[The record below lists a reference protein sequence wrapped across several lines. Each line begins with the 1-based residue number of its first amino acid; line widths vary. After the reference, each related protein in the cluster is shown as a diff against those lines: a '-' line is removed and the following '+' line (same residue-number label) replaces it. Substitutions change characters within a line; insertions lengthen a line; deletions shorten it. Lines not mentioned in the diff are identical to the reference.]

1 MQHGTPQRV
10 SDFTARH
17 PGRRSLQLLAE
28 PLSHVACHVFQ
39 TISQYLV
46 TTATLLFSIRNVQTA
61 RMLVPAHIGE
71 RSRIHPGRR
80 VSRRGR
86 IVS

>member
-10 SDFTARH
+10 SEVTARH
-17 PGRRSLQLLAE
+17 HGRRPLCIRLQ
-28 PLSHVACHVFQ
+28 PLSHVARHVFQ

-46 TTATLLFSIRNVQTA
+46 TTATLLFSIRNVQNA
-61 RMLVPAHIGE
+61 RTLVPVHISE
-71 RSRIHPGRR
+71 YSRIHPGSR

>member
-10 SDFTARH
+10 SENTARQLS
-17 PGRRSLQLLAE
+17 RRSLCIRLQ
-28 PLSHVACHVFQ
+28 PLSHVARHVFQ

-46 TTATLLFSIRNVQTA
+46 TTATLLFSIRNVPTA
-61 RMLVPAHIGE
+61 RMLVPVHTGG
-71 RSRIHPGRR
+71 RSRIHPGSR